1 MKILEMN
8 SFFNVANKYRISYEN
23 NGKLHTLSIKLS
35 VSSFNNLPVSDEF
48 YRLANGVNW
57 ISNKADAVWITNH
70 EFLIPIKSSL
80 ETIEAEDR
88 VFSLALIRYYV
99 ENHFDSE
106 FSLDAEVSDISDK
119 EFNIDDFRIALINY
133 IN

>member
-23 NGKLHTLSIKLS
+23 NSKLHTLNIKLS

-48 YRLANGVNW
+48 YRRANSVNW
-57 ISNKADAVWITNH
+57 ISNKADAVWITSH